1 MLRALP
7 ILLHPP
13 KTGGISLR
21 VAVANTVNPAPRW
34 ATARGH
40 QLPEYYGESRSSP
53 AAVLV
58 RNPYTRFVAMYNY
71 AISNKQEITPAL
83 FAAKIFNQYVHIP
96 DKYCYN
102 TVNPGIS
109 GKYYP
114 CYFWHRVCTGHVDVI
129 RFETYNQDVQRVYG
143 IDMTHHQH
151 LNRREGQRQTV
162 ADVSDFYSEKILAI
176 VNLLCHEDF
185 EHYGYTKFDSLEK
198 MTVYCNTKEIQ

>member
-1 MLRALP
+1 LLP
-7 ILLHPP
+7 TLLHPP

-34 ATARGH
+34 ATDRGH

-58 RNPYTRFVAMYNY
+58 RNPYTRFAAMYNY
-71 AISNKQEITPAL
+71 GIPNKQEITPAV
-83 FAAKIFNQYVHIP
+83 FAAKIFNQSMHRSDEYFYDAV
-96 DKYCYN
+96 KC
-102 TVNPGIS
+102 
-109 GKYYP
+109 YP

-176 VNLLCHEDF
+176 VNLLWREDF
-185 EHYGYTKFDSLEK
+185 EHYHYTKFDALEE
-198 MTVYCNTKEIQ
+198 MIVYCKTKETS